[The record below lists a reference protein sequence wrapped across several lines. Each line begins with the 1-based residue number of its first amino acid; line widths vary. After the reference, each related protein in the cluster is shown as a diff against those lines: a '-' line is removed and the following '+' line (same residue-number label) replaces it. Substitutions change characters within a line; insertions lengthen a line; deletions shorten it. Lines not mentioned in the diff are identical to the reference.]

1 MEQSGVAR
9 EQRIWEQRLGA
20 DIMEHQNVPWTYN
33 SVVSFCHL
41 TKKFPQHVLI
51 SLDTLAYHH
60 STQSYIYSIL
70 SNTRIFSGTVEV
82 MTRLDSIK

>member
-9 EQRIWEQRLGA
+9 EQRNWEQRLGA
-20 DIMEHQNVPWTYN
+20 DIMENKNVPWTYN

-51 SLDTLAYHH
+51 SLDTLAYYHG
-60 STQSYIYSIL
+60 TQSYIYSIL
-70 SNTRIFSGTVEV
+70 SNTIIFSGTVEE